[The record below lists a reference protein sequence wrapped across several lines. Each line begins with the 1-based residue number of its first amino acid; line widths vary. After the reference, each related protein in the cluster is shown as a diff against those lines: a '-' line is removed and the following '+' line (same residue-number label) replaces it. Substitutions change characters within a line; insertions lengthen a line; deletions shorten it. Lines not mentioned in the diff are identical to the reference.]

1 MAYLIVILSF
11 IVVFVLIDK
20 INEHSKERM
29 KIEAALRE
37 EEMRRGYMP
46 GTFSRSFSSKK
57 AYKEMMKEAKR
68 SAKHASSAE
77 DMKYQGPHDD
87 LMDKEDLEKAISDL
101 EERINNL
108 DTIMREKKNGKI

>member
-1 MAYLIVILSF
+1 MGALIVILGF
-11 IVVFVLIDK
+11 ILCIILIFVIRDYNK
-20 INEHSKERM
+20 DRM

-57 AYKEMMKEAKR
+57 AYREMKKETKKA
-68 SAKHASSAE
+68 AKHARTVD

-87 LMDKEDLEKAISDL
+87 FMDREDLEKAISDL
-101 EERINNL
+101 EARISNL
-108 DTIMREKKNGKI
+108 DTIMKEKKNGKC